1 MPAAEAG
8 EGGAGEALLRFV
20 EPAATA
26 LELLGVAVILLGI
39 ALATAKYASDL
50 RGGRREGAYERY
62 RANLGRGILLGL
74 ELLVGADIIATVTA
88 PLTLESVGLL
98 GLVVLIRTFLSFALE
113 TEIEGVWPWRRREFG
128 REEARRSATG

>member
-1 MPAAEAG
+1 MEQG
-8 EGGAGEALLRFV
+8 ITRWL

-26 LELLGVAVILLGI
+26 LEILGVAVILIGTL
-39 ALATAKYASDL
+39 LATVRFGASW
-50 RGGRREGAYERY
+50 RKGRRKEAYDSY

-98 GLVVLIRTFLSFALE
+98 GLVVLIRTFLSFSLE
-113 TEIEGVWPWRRREFG
+113 TEIEGHWPWQRQAVNGPGAERR
-128 REEARRSATG
+128 